1 MEKNLRLCCGGV
13 YELCRFV
20 MDLPQKEMRSP
31 KGKESMDLV
40 QRFDM
45 VSNEVKNT
53 FIGIL
58 IFQMQPS
65 TVFRA
70 IFLCDWTNF
79 IKNSFSAPRRET
91 GTARPA
97 LQSKVL
103 DHENH
108 LLSVVIFGLLFLI
121 ISKIMQRVKS

>member
-1 MEKNLRLCCGGV
+1 
-13 YELCRFV
+13 
-20 MDLPQKEMRSP
+20 
-31 KGKESMDLV
+31 
-40 QRFDM
+40 M

-79 IKNSFSAPRRET
+79 IKNSF
-91 GTARPA
+91 
-97 LQSKVL
+97 
-103 DHENH
+103 HENH

-121 ISKIMQRVKS
+121 ISKTMERVKG

>member
-1 MEKNLRLCCGGV
+1 
-13 YELCRFV
+13 
-20 MDLPQKEMRSP
+20 MRSP
-31 KGKESMDLV
+31 KGKELMDLV

-79 IKNSFSAPRRET
+79 IKNSF
-91 GTARPA
+91 
-97 LQSKVL
+97 
-103 DHENH
+103 HENH

-121 ISKIMQRVKS
+121 I

>member
-1 MEKNLRLCCGGV
+1 
-13 YELCRFV
+13 
-20 MDLPQKEMRSP
+20 MRSP
-31 KGKESMDLV
+31 KEKELMDLV

-79 IKNSFSAPRRET
+79 IKNSF
-91 GTARPA
+91 
-97 LQSKVL
+97 
-103 DHENH
+103 HENH

-121 ISKIMQRVKS
+121 ISKTMERVKG

>member
-1 MEKNLRLCCGGV
+1 
-13 YELCRFV
+13 
-20 MDLPQKEMRSP
+20 MRSP

-79 IKNSFSAPRRET
+79 IKNSF
-91 GTARPA
+91 
-97 LQSKVL
+97 
-103 DHENH
+103 HENH

-121 ISKIMQRVKS
+121 ISKTMERVKG

>member
-45 VSNEVKNT
+45 VSNEIKNT

-70 IFLCDWTNF
+70 IFLCNWTNF
-79 IKNSFSAPRRET
+79 IKNS
-91 GTARPA
+91 
-97 LQSKVL
+97 L
-103 DHENH
+103 HENH

-121 ISKIMQRVKS
+121 ISKTMERAKG

>member
-1 MEKNLRLCCGGV
+1 
-13 YELCRFV
+13 
-20 MDLPQKEMRSP
+20 MRSP

-53 FIGIL
+53 FIGTL

-79 IKNSFSAPRRET
+79 IKNFFPASRRET
-91 GTARPA
+91 GTAQPA

-121 ISKIMQRVKS
+121 ISKTMERVKG

>member
-1 MEKNLRLCCGGV
+1 
-13 YELCRFV
+13 
-20 MDLPQKEMRSP
+20 
-31 KGKESMDLV
+31 
-40 QRFDM
+40 M

-79 IKNSFSAPRRET
+79 IKNS
-91 GTARPA
+91 
-97 LQSKVL
+97 L
-103 DHENH
+103 HENH

-121 ISKIMQRVKS
+121 ISKTMERVKG

>member
-1 MEKNLRLCCGGV
+1 
-13 YELCRFV
+13 
-20 MDLPQKEMRSP
+20 MRSP
-31 KGKESMDLV
+31 KGKELMDLV

-45 VSNEVKNT
+45 VSNEIKNT

-79 IKNSFSAPRRET
+79 IKNSF
-91 GTARPA
+91 
-97 LQSKVL
+97 
-103 DHENH
+103 HENH

-121 ISKIMQRVKS
+121 ISKTMERVKG

>member
-1 MEKNLRLCCGGV
+1 
-13 YELCRFV
+13 
-20 MDLPQKEMRSP
+20 MRSP
-31 KGKESMDLV
+31 KGKELMDLV

-79 IKNSFSAPRRET
+79 IKNSF
-91 GTARPA
+91 
-97 LQSKVL
+97 
-103 DHENH
+103 HENH

-121 ISKIMQRVKS
+121 ISKTMERVKG